1 MTNKIFIGL
10 DRDGVIN
17 TDLGH
22 YCTHPRDFEPI
33 PGSLESIANL
43 RHQGYGIVIIT
54 NQGGI
59 AKGQMSIED
68 VESVNNYMLDL
79 LGKAGC
85 TDIDGI
91 YFSETSEKNDPYAKP
106 NAGMFKIAQKEIAG
120 LRWSNGFYVGD
131 KMSDL
136 KAAMKV
142 GARPVLVRTGY
153 GGQTEQDLNK
163 YTYKQIK
170 RRSYVFDSLQDFA
183 ENL

>member
-1 MTNKIFIGL
+1 MTSKTFIGL

-17 TDLGH
+17 TDLGR
-22 YCTHPRDFEPI
+22 YCTHPKEFEPI

-43 RHQGYGIVIIT
+43 RYQGYGIVIIT

-59 AKGQMSIED
+59 AKGQMTIDD
-68 VESVNNYMLDL
+68 VESVHNYMLDL

-85 TDIDGI
+85 PDIDGI
-91 YFSETSEKNDPYAKP
+91 YFSESSEKNDPYAKP
-106 NAGMFKIAQKEIAG
+106 NAGMFKTSQKEIKE
-120 LRWSNGFYVGD
+120 LRWSHGFYVGD
-131 KMSDL
+131 KMTDL

-153 GGQTEQDLNK
+153 GEQTERDLNK
-163 YTYKQIK
+163 YTYKSIK

>member
-91 YFSETSEKNDPYAKP
+91 YFSETSEKNVANKSKIDIVFGHSHRAQDVRIPKISNIKNDFTRILNLGCALPHNHIEKYARHSLT
-106 NAGMFKIAQKEIAG
+106 GWTYQVCEIDI
-120 LRWSNGFYVGD
+120 WDNHIQQVKNVS
-131 KMSDL
+131 M
-136 KAAMKV
+136 
-142 GARPVLVRTGY
+142 
-153 GGQTEQDLNK
+153 
-163 YTYKQIK
+163 
-170 RRSYVFDSLQDFA
+170 
-183 ENL
+183 